1 MKVLVAGDGAVAEA
15 TVTALLEQGHTARL
29 LSPDAE
35 ATVRR
40 WPHGV
45 EAAVGD
51 VAASRHPQ
59 GTADGCQ
66 AVLHLAAV
74 REPWATTAKT
84 GAASRASGPS
94 RIDVRGTRWL
104 VAEAERAGAERFVL
118 LSSLRHERSPAG
130 DGMLMREAEGVVR
143 GFRGVWSILR
153 AGLVY
158 APGEGA
164 LAALATMLRT
174 MPAVPLV
181 DGGRMELQPLWHEDL
196 GSALAEAAQ
205 SPASAGRV
213 LHVAG
218 PERMVLS
225 EITDR
230 LCALVGRKPLR
241 VPVPGL
247 LAALGTEA
255 AAMLG
260 VPLPGHAGALAELD
274 GESRLP
280 DSIENALSAVLGV
293 KPTLIQDGLR
303 ALVDGVPEQTPSP
316 GVDTMPQRR
325 FWVDIEGSTRKA
337 RALRDVFRR
346 HATQVLK
353 LEDGPPEGL
362 LVKKGALLS
371 ARVPRRGFVALRV
384 AEIDPETVTALT
396 VEGDPLAGIVTFLFR
411 DQGRGIRVEIVVEAG
426 ATNLVDRLLSATAGG
441 ALEDLDWP
449 GALER
454 IVALSGGRAPAG
466 LQRDVRTLEADEADA
481 VRRRAE
487 KLRVARKRAAAPAIR
502 PGTGDP
508 ATVPSRPHARRGR
521 PRTSGGPRS
530 RDRGPAP
537 R

>member
-1 MKVLVAGDGAVAEA
+1 MKVLVAGNGALAEA
-15 TVTALLEQGHTARL
+15 TITALLEQGHTVRL

-35 ATVRR
+35 AVVRR

-45 EAAVGD
+45 EAAVGE
-51 VAASRHPQ
+51 VASSRHPQ

-104 VAEAERAGAERFVL
+104 IAEAERAGAERFVL
-118 LSSLRHERSPAG
+118 LSSLRHEKWATW

-143 GFRGVWSILR
+143 GFRGIWSILR

-181 DGGRMELQPLWHEDL
+181 DGGRTEIQPLWHEDL
-196 GSALAEAAQ
+196 GRALAQATQ

-218 PERMVLS
+218 PERRTLS

-230 LCALVGRKPLR
+230 LSALVGRNPMR

-247 LAALGTEA
+247 LASLGTEA

-260 VPLPGHAGALAELD
+260 VPLPGRAGALAELD

-280 DSIENALSAVLGV
+280 DSIENALTAVLGV
-293 KPTLIQDGLR
+293 RPTLIEDGLR
-303 ALVDGVPEQTPSP
+303 QLVDGVPEQTPSRD
-316 GVDTMPQRR
+316 VDTIRR
-325 FWVDIEGSTRKA
+325 RRYWVDIEGSMRKA

-346 HATQVLK
+346 HATPILE
-353 LEDGPPEGL
+353 LEDGPPDGL

-371 ARVPRRGFVALRV
+371 ARVPLRGFVALRV

-396 VEGDPLAGIVTFLFR
+396 VEGDPLAGIVTFHFR
-411 DQGRGIRVEIVVEAG
+411 DQGPGVRVEIVVEAG
-426 ATNLVDRLLSATAGG
+426 PTNLVDRVLAATGG

-466 LQRDVRTLEADEADA
+466 LQRDVKTLNDDEAET

-487 KLRVARKRAAAPAIR
+487 KLRMAHKRAAAAPRVGRPA
-502 PGTGDP
+502 
-508 ATVPSRPHARRGR
+508 ATVKRNRRPVGVARSSR
-521 PRTSGGPRS
+521 
-530 RDRGPAP
+530 
-537 R
+537 

>member
-1 MKVLVAGDGAVAEA
+1 MKILVAGDGAVAEA
-15 TVTALLEQGHTARL
+15 TVTALLDQGHRVRV

-35 ATVRR
+35 ALARR

-45 EAAVGD
+45 EASVGD
-51 VAASRHPQ
+51 VAASRHAQ

-74 REPWATTAKT
+74 REPWATTATT
-84 GAASRASGPS
+84 GAASRASGPG

-130 DGMLMREAEGVVR
+130 DGVLMREAEGVVR

-181 DGGRMELQPLWHEDL
+181 DGGRTELQPLWHEDL
-196 GSALAEAAQ
+196 GRALAQAAQ

-218 PERMVLS
+218 PERMGLS

-230 LCALVGRKPLR
+230 LSAFIGRHPVR

-247 LAALGTEA
+247 LASLGPEA

-260 VPLPGHAGALAELD
+260 LPLPARAGALAELD

-280 DSIENALSAVLGV
+280 DSVENALTAVLGV
-293 KPTLIQDGLR
+293 KPTLIEDGLR
-303 ALVDGVPEQTPSP
+303 ALVGGVPEQTPPP
-316 GVDTMPQRR
+316 GDDAIRRRR
-325 FWVDIEGSTRKA
+325 FWVDIEGSTRRA

-346 HATQVLK
+346 HATHVLK
-353 LEDGPPEGL
+353 LEGGPPEGL

-371 ARVPRRGFVALRV
+371 ARVPLRGFVALRV

-396 VEGDPLAGIVTFLFR
+396 VEGDPLAGIVTLRFR
-411 DQGRGIRVEIVVEAG
+411 DQGQGVRVEIVVDAG
-426 ATNLVDRLLSATAGG
+426 ATNPVDRVLAAAIGG

-466 LQRDVRTLEADEADA
+466 LQRDVKILEADEADE

-487 KLRVARKRAAAPAIR
+487 KLRLARKRAEAPPIR
-502 PGTGDP
+502 PGTDDP
-508 ATVPSRPHARRGR
+508 ASAPSRPPARRAR